1 MDSVNYNSPDFKRS
15 RGAYVAQCTFEY
27 FISLLVGDVFLA
39 KLLSSIGISDAL
51 TGIISSFIN
60 VAFIIQIMSI
70 PLANSTLGS
79 KKLVLIFDTISQLL
93 FCGIYFIPFLPFG
106 KEVKTILVMMAI
118 IVAYTSN
125 HLILSICFKWANSY
139 VEPTKRASFSAT
151 KEMVSLISGIIFT
164 TSIGFII
171 DKFESIGNLNGG
183 FLFIG
188 ITMLIINICNF
199 VCLMMIK
206 KEEKD
211 TTSCSKVLL
220 KDVLNATLRNKSFTN
235 LIIMSVLWE
244 CTRYFSIGFMG
255 IFKTKDLLLS
265 VFVVQIINTV
275 ANILR
280 IIVSK
285 PFGRYSDRTSFAKG
299 FELAVTIAMMSFFVS
314 IFITPST
321 WYLIIIQTILHHV
334 SLAGTNMN
342 SYNIVYS
349 YVDQSYFTQAMSI
362 KNCISVIFGFG
373 ASILGGRILNFVQA
387 NGNSFLGIHLYGQ
400 QLLSAISFVFAVIL
414 LIYMKLVIEKQKVK
428 IQ

>member
-1 MDSVNYNSPDFKRS
+1 
-15 RGAYVAQCTFEY
+15 
-27 FISLLVGDVFLA
+27 VFLA

-51 TGIISSFIN
+51 TGIISSFIS
-60 VAFIIQIMSI
+60 VAFVIQIMSI
-70 PLANSTLGS
+70 PLANSKLGS

-93 FCGIYFIPFLPFG
+93 FCGIYFIPFLPLG
-106 KEVKTILVMMAI
+106 KEAKTILVMMAI
-118 IVAYTSN
+118 MVAYASN
-125 HLILSICFKWANSY
+125 YLILSICFKWANSY
-139 VEPTKRASFSAT
+139 VEPTRRASFSAT
-151 KEMVSLISGIIFT
+151 KEMVSLISGILFT

-183 FLFIG
+183 FLFIA

-206 KEEKD
+206 KEED
-211 TTSCSKVLL
+211 DVTNCSKVPL
-220 KDVLNATLRNKSFTN
+220 KDVLNATLRNKNFTN

-244 CTRYFSIGFMG
+244 CTKYFSIGFMG
-255 IFKTKDLLLS
+255 IFKTKDLLIS

-275 ANILR
+275 ADILR

-285 PFGRYSDRTSFAKG
+285 PFGRYSDRNSFAKG

-321 WYLIIIQTILHHV
+321 WYLIIIQTILYNV

-349 YVDQSYFTQAMSI
+349 YVDQRYFTQAMSI
-362 KNCISVIFGFG
+362 KNCISGILGFC
-373 ASILGGRILNFVQA
+373 ASILGGKILNCVQA
-387 NGNSFLGIHLYGQ
+387 NGNRFLGIPLYGQ
-400 QLLSAISFVFAVIL
+400 QLLSAISFVLAVIL
-414 LIYMKLVIEKQKVK
+414 LIYMKLIIEKEKVK